1 MQLIL
6 CTYAK
11 HLLYAMCLCDEKFQ
25 CSVHQSQISG
35 YVLGHIG
42 EDILWK
48 RGFLSSNGSESH
60 DFKETW
66 SGASKWTRG
75 RAVVSITRVS
85 ALCSRWKAPQAVDL
99 QAVLPSAPPP
109 PMLSS
114 ISQCYLVSL
123 QCDAV
128 FLPCYLMS
136 FCQAVSLPSYSI
148 VRTQS
153 KNGVLWKL

>member
-1 MQLIL
+1 MLSIYCMQCVSVMRNSSALFTSLRYQAMSSGIL
-6 CTYAK
+6 VKISYGKEDFFQVMDQNLTILRKLDLEPASGLEAG
-11 HLLYAMCLCDEKFQ
+11 LLFPSPVSLPSVPDEKLLRLLICKQYFPP
-25 CSVHQSQISG
+25 H
-35 YVLGHIG
+35 
-42 EDILWK
+42 
-48 RGFLSSNGSESH
+48 
-60 DFKETW
+60 
-66 SGASKWTRG
+66 
-75 RAVVSITRVS
+75 
-85 ALCSRWKAPQAVDL
+85 
-99 QAVLPSAPPP
+99 PPP

-153 KNGVLWKL
+153 KNGVL